1 MRTKPRVEPRR
12 ERLEMLGG
20 NSGKSQLAGPA
31 PKVTKSA
38 PGQIECHGTGA
49 FGTAQK
55 ITEQIRKVI
64 SSAAPSS
71 RILSR
76 PSMPE
81 SPEGSLSVLERSVL
95 SSVGTKIE
103 AAMNRRTTSSIAK
116 EKRFGSSQP
125 RQGTW

>member
-38 PGQIECHGTGA
+38 PGQIERHGTGA

-64 SSAAPSS
+64 KRAAPSS
-71 RILSR
+71 SIESIAWIPER
-76 PSMPE
+76 PK
-81 SPEGSLSVLERSVL
+81 GRLSVLETSVL
-95 SSVGTKIE
+95 SSVGTKID
-103 AAMNRRTTSSIAK
+103 AAMKRRTTPSIPK
-116 EKRFGSSQP
+116 EKR
-125 RQGTW
+125 